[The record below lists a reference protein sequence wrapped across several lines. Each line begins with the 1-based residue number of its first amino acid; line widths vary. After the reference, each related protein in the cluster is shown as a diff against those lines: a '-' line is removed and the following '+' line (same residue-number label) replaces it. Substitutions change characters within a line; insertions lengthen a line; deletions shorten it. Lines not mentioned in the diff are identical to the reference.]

1 MNEGDTPRAYSIETD
16 SPVTQEL
23 EPRATTPRPSTAE
36 NSNHFQDLVKSVRN
50 VVNEP
55 SRQPNFLGSGSG
67 ITLARMVLSTIRL
80 DALPSTL
87 FSERG
92 LRGSKAPA
100 LATEVSLPP
109 RQAADHLVEIYF
121 QYRTPHF
128 PIMERSQVEAA
139 VEIAYS
145 STESREQI
153 SDHKTEK
160 AIFTTYMILAIALC
174 DVPSP
179 SGGSGRPNQ
188 AEGCFQ
194 SAIACIEKVIVYSK
208 TELET
213 LRTIL
218 LLAQFVALCPS
229 RGSLWHLAGIALRLC
244 VDIGLHWETE
254 EQSVTMDP
262 SELHERRRLFYS
274 TYQFDRVL
282 CINLGRPF
290 GIVDESLSVPLPNP
304 WTNRRSLGRPPKEF
318 DVHGSRAHN
327 HLFII
332 SKLQSE
338 IRHVQHSQS
347 WATKVAYPRPNYS
360 AWVHDIQPRLQEWY
374 DTIPNPA
381 KAHPSSIFANQAY
394 WDSLYHNAV
403 LELFRPNS
411 TVLNPSVEALFISYD
426 SACKLIGSIKV
437 LQREGKIDV
446 MWKSV
451 HQLFMAGLAVIYSLW
466 QSKEVR
472 EQNPVKNSISAL
484 QSCEST
490 LSAMSQTFPGAS
502 GCRDVFEALSSAT
515 VDWLVTKDAE
525 ELRQNQQ
532 EFEKQVEDLMAQFQP
547 SNMFITNDNGANNM
561 SSMLLTDNFAF
572 SEMLSSAA
580 QWPEF
585 PNNFEMPH
593 ETLNSAMD
601 TGVYSYI

>member
-1 MNEGDTPRAYSIETD
+1 
-16 SPVTQEL
+16 
-23 EPRATTPRPSTAE
+23 
-36 NSNHFQDLVKSVRN
+36 
-50 VVNEP
+50 
-55 SRQPNFLGSGSG
+55 
-67 ITLARMVLSTIRL
+67 MVMSTIRL

-92 LRGSKAPA
+92 LKGSKSIPTST
-100 LATEVSLPP
+100 TEVSLPP
-109 RQAADHLVEIYF
+109 RQAANHLVEVYF

-128 PIMERSQVEAA
+128 PIIERSQVEAA

-145 STESREQI
+145 SSVS
-153 SDHKTEK
+153 SDELSDQRTEK
-160 AIFTTYMILAIALC
+160 AIFTTYMIFAIALC

-179 SGGSGRPNQ
+179 SGGSGRPSQ

-194 SAIACIEKVIVYSK
+194 SAIASIEKVIVYSK
-208 TELET
+208 SELET

-229 RGSLWHLAGIALRLC
+229 RGSLWHLAGIALRSC

-254 EQSVTMDP
+254 EQSVTLDP
-262 SELHERRRLFYS
+262 SDLHERRRLFYS

-290 GIVDESLSVPLPNP
+290 GIVDESINVPLPNP

-327 HLFII
+327 HLFMI

-347 WATKVAYPRPNYS
+347 WTMKLAYPRPNY
-360 AWVHDIQPRLQEWY
+360 AGWVHDVQPRLQEWY

-381 KAHPSSIFANQAY
+381 KAHPSSIFAIQAF
-394 WDSLYHNAV
+394 WDAIYHNAI
-403 LELFRPNS
+403 LELYRPNS
-411 TVLNPSVEALFISYD
+411 TVAHPSMEAMFISYD
-426 SACKLIGSIKV
+426 SACKLIGSIKI

-446 MWKSV
+446 MWKAV
-451 HQLFMAGLAVIYSLW
+451 HQLFMAGLGVIYALW
-466 QSKEVR
+466 QSKEIR

-484 QSCEST
+484 QSCVST

-547 SNMFITNDNGANNM
+547 SNMFITGENGANNM

-572 SEMLSSAA
+572 GEMLSSAA

-585 PNNFEMPH
+585 HTNFDISH
-593 ETLNSAMD
+593 QNIDMD
-601 TGVYSYI
+601 MDAGVYSYV